1 MNRLWKAV
9 IIIAAAAALTGAG
22 VYAGMSIQRNN
33 LASAIPKTAQ
43 TTPTPDTSKNVS
55 SDDVGR
61 YIGRSFESAA
71 ADGSEAVDKF
81 SCDLTTDGEPET
93 ISLYS
98 SPDKADGDSTRWILE
113 ISRDDSYYTLFNQ
126 SISGGMVYYDVGEL
140 DSDGNMLI
148 VLYIRSK
155 NGIDIRK
162 YTYSKNGFVEQKP
175 FTLEGVNITHT
186 SHAGI

>member
-9 IIIAAAAALTGAG
+9 IMIAAAAALTGAG

-93 ISLYS
+93 KDSWSL
-98 SPDKADGDSTRWILE
+98 
-113 ISRDDSYYTLFNQ
+113 
-126 SISGGMVYYDVGEL
+126 
-140 DSDGNMLI
+140 
-148 VLYIRSK
+148 
-155 NGIDIRK
+155 
-162 YTYSKNGFVEQKP
+162 
-175 FTLEGVNITHT
+175 
-186 SHAGI
+186 